1 MAPEVLDM
9 REIHGE
15 GHMREGFRTKTF
27 SKPNGM
33 LLGQALAKIKD
44 YEARGITMTLR
55 QLYYQLVA
63 GGAIT
68 NNLKAYKHLTSL
80 ITDARYAGLVDW
92 DSIEDN
98 LRKPRLPNTFKDIP
112 DILNATISSY
122 KLDWWKEMKAYV
134 ELYTEKD
141 ALSSILG
148 PLAAKHRIPFQVNR
162 GYASASSMYEAS
174 KRFLAKRGKKN
185 LVILYLGDHD
195 PSGLDMVRDI
205 EERLAEFCVTVE
217 IEHVGLTW
225 KQIERYHLPPN
236 PAKVTDSRAA
246 AYIEEHGNESWEV
259 DALPPDV
266 MIEIIERAIQ
276 KWEDPQVKARVLR
289 QERKDIREL
298 ELFRDEKQTP

>member
-1 MAPEVLDM
+1 M
-9 REIHGE
+9 RET
-15 GHMREGFRTKTF
+15 FRTKMF
-27 SKPNGM
+27 SKSNRM
-33 LLGQALAKIKD
+33 LLGQALVKIQD
-44 YEARGITMTLR
+44 YEDRGITMTLR

-63 GGAIT
+63 GGAIP
-68 NNLKAYKHLTSL
+68 NNIKAYKHLTSL

-98 LRKPRLPNTFKDIP
+98 LRKPRIPTTFEDIP

-122 KLDWWKEMKAYV
+122 RLDWWKTMKSYV

-148 PLAAKHRIPFQVNR
+148 PLAEKHRIPFQVNR

-174 KRFLAKRGKKN
+174 KRFLAQEPKK

-205 EERLAEFCVTVE
+205 RARLTEFHVHAE

-225 KQIERYHLPPN
+225 GQIERYHLPPN

-246 AYIEEHGNESWEV
+246 AYIEEYGNESWEV

-276 KWEDPQVKARVLR
+276 KWEESQVKAKVLR

-298 ELFRDEKQTP
+298 ERFRDEKQMP

>member
-15 GHMREGFRTKTF
+15 EYMRETFRTKTF
-27 SKPNGM
+27 SKSNRM
-33 LLGQALAKIKD
+33 LLGQALAKIED
-44 YEARGITMTLR
+44 YEAQGITMTLR

-63 GGAIT
+63 GGAIP
-68 NNLKAYKHLTSL
+68 NNLKAYKHLAAL

-98 LRKPRLPNTFKDIP
+98 LRKPRIPNTFKDIP

-122 KLDWWKEMKAYV
+122 KLDWWKEMKTYV

-174 KRFLAKRGKKN
+174 KRFLAQEPKK

-205 EERLAEFCVTVE
+205 KERLAEFHIDAE
-217 IEHVGLTW
+217 IEHVGLTRE
-225 KQIERYHLPPN
+225 QIKRYHLPPN

-246 AYIEEHGNESWEV
+246 DYIEEYGNESWEV

-266 MIEIIERAIQ
+266 MIEIVEGAIQ
-276 KWEDPQVKARVLR
+276 GWEEPRVKASVLR

-298 ELFRDEKQTP
+298 ERFRDEKQTP

>member
-1 MAPEVLDM
+1 MAAEVLDM
-9 REIHGE
+9 RKVHGE
-15 GHMREGFRTKTF
+15 GHMRELFRAKRF
-27 SKPNGM
+27 SKPNRM
-33 LLGQALAKIKD
+33 LLGQALAKIQD

-63 GGAIT
+63 GGAIP

-80 ITDARYAGLVDW
+80 VTDARYAGLVDW

-98 LRKPRLPNTFKDIP
+98 LRKPRIPTTFEDIP

-122 KLDWWKEMKAYV
+122 KLDWWKEMKTYV
-134 ELYTEKD
+134 ELFTEKD

-174 KRFLAKRGKKN
+174 KRFLGKQGKN

-205 EERLAEFCVTVE
+205 EERIAEFCVTVE
-217 IEHVGLTW
+217 IKHVGLTW
-225 KQIERYHLPPN
+225 QQIDRYHLPPN
-236 PAKVTDSRAA
+236 PAKISDSRAA

-276 KWEDPQVKARVLR
+276 KWEDPRIKASVLR
-289 QERKDIREL
+289 KERKDIREL
-298 ELFRDEKQTP
+298 ERFRDEKQNL

>member
-1 MAPEVLDM
+1 MKET
-9 REIHGE
+9 
-15 GHMREGFRTKTF
+15 FRAKRF
-27 SKPNGM
+27 SKSNTM
-33 LLGQALAKIKD
+33 LLAHAILKIEE
-44 YEARGITMTLR
+44 YEAQGIIMTLR

-63 GGAIT
+63 GEIIL

-98 LRKPRLPNTFKDIP
+98 LRKPKIPGTFENVP

-122 KLDWWKEMKAYV
+122 KLDWWKDMKTYV

-148 PLAAKHRIPFQVNR
+148 PLAARHRIPFQVNR
-162 GYASASSMYEAS
+162 GYASASSMYAAAR
-174 KRFLAKRGKKN
+174 RFLDNGREA
-185 LVILYLGDHD
+185 VILYLGDHD

-205 EERLAEFCVTVE
+205 KDRLSEFGAYVE

-225 KQIERYHLPPN
+225 EQIEQYNPPPN
-236 PAKVTDSRAA
+236 PAKITDSRAA
-246 AYIEEHGNESWEV
+246 AYIRKHGHESWEV

-266 MIEIIERAIQ
+266 MIGIVESAIE
-276 KWEDPQVKARVLR
+276 KWEEPKIKAAVLR

-298 ELFRDEKQTP
+298 ERFRDEKANP

>member
-1 MAPEVLDM
+1 M
-9 REIHGE
+9 REA
-15 GHMREGFRTKTF
+15 FRTKTF
-27 SKPNGM
+27 SKSNIM
-33 LLGQALAKIKD
+33 LLGQALAKIRD

-63 GGAIT
+63 GAVIP

-98 LRKPRLPNTFKDIP
+98 LRKPRLPTMFEDIP

-122 KLDWWKEMKAYV
+122 RLDWWKTMKGYV

-174 KRFLAKRGKKN
+174 KRFLAKRPGKKC
-185 LVILYLGDHD
+185 VILYLGDHD

-205 EERLAEFCVTVE
+205 KERLSEFRAYVE
-217 IEHVGLTW
+217 VEHIGLTW
-225 KQIERYHLPPN
+225 EQIEKYHLPPN

-246 AYIEEHGNESWEV
+246 AYIEEYGNESWEV

-266 MIEIIERAIQ
+266 MVEIIERAIQ
-276 KWEDPQVKARVLR
+276 KWEDPRIKANVLR

-298 ELFRDEKQTP
+298 ERFRDEKQNL